1 MGPSAHAN
9 SARRGADAV
18 NEYVEEELQDARDAL
33 SDAEKMRQAGVTDEA
48 LVNRLYYA
56 CFHVVNAVL
65 ASKDVEVTS
74 HRGLVAMF
82 GKEVVNN
89 GDASAEEGRFLNTMQ
104 MYRQTADYEHKPV
117 QADVD
122 ELFERTKA
130 FVAAMEAL
138 T

>member
-1 MGPSAHAN
+1 MT
-9 SARRGADAV
+9 
-18 NEYVEEELQDARDAL
+18 EYIEEELQDARDAL
-33 SDAEKMRQAGVTDEA
+33 SDAEKMRRAGVTDEA

-56 CFHVVNAVL
+56 CFHAVSAVL
-65 ASKDVEVTS
+65 ASKGVEVTS

-82 GKEVVNN
+82 GKEVVNE
-89 GDASAEEGRFLNTMQ
+89 GDASAENGRFLNTMQ
-104 MYRQTADYEHKPV
+104 MYRQTADYEHKPI

-122 ELFERTKA
+122 ELFEQTTE